1 MGTSNILDMSYIFY
15 EIGYDASIFNIV
27 GLDNLNVSSVTNI
40 KYMFACAGYYA
51 KILSIDDFSNWDV

>member
-15 EIGYDASIFNIV
+15 ETGYDVSIFNIV

-40 KYMFACAGYYA
+40 EYMFACAGYYA
-51 KILSIDDFSNWDV
+51 KILSIDDFSN